1 MKRFKSVYK
10 TDDGGEWWWCPPGI
24 GERIGKIFQI
34 WSKVWMPRRM
44 WRLIANPLGRL
55 APRREIAFSLVL
67 GTDDFGALPRI
78 NWNRWI
84 QTGKFCNIGDTRSRT
99 DFQFPRC
106 RTIKLQSANTISTAA
121 PRENEYSKVASLK
134 SKCQSALRRRR
145 TEEGGLVVGGGER
158 EREEGRG
165 RERETKWKR
174 FLIRLRHRCH
184 FTMTTNTD
192 IWPFS
197 KSASKCAIDVYLTSG
212 SWELFIV

>member
-1 MKRFKSVYK
+1 
-10 TDDGGEWWWCPPGI
+10 
-24 GERIGKIFQI
+24 
-34 WSKVWMPRRM
+34 MPRRM

-158 EREEGRG
+158 EREGEGG
-165 RERETKWKR
+165 KR
-174 FLIRLRHRCH
+174 KQNEKDFWSGCV
-184 FTMTTNTD
+184 
-192 IWPFS
+192 
-197 KSASKCAIDVYLTSG
+197 IDVTSRWPRIRIFDHFRRVLRNVQ
-212 SWELFIV
+212 SMFTWQVDLENFSLFRD